1 MAVIARVAGALVCVS
16 LVRAKGKL
24 LRQFFVSR
32 LVENSHF
39 EVLIV
44 ATGNTADAVLF
55 GLIHAEQAFAAVKF
69 EHLAVNLDF
78 AFAHPDQARL
88 HIDREKQSRRSVPV
102 ITYTATAPLS
112 TFRSEPIFLLGQ

>member
-1 MAVIARVAGALVCVS
+1 MSAVTSAIANSGHRRQWRPTRAG
-16 LVRAKGKL
+16 
-24 LRQFFVSR
+24 
-32 LVENSHF
+32 
-39 EVLIV
+39 
-44 ATGNTADAVLF
+44 AVLF